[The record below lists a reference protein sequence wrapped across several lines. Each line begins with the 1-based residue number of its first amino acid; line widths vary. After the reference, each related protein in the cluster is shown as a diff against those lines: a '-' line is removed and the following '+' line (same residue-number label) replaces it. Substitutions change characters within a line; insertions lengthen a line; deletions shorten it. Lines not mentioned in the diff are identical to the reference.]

1 MSFGRFFRYLVLI
14 TLAAAIWSFII
25 SKFGAVAQTLSI
37 YAISISCFFV
47 FSILIFFYAFYTSAS
62 DQLYSF
68 NNVVSASFLIKLI
81 MSICTLMLF
90 QKFAKPTGNA
100 YVLHFIIVYLIYT
113 AYEVYFLTKL
123 AKSSA

>member
-1 MSFGRFFRYLVLI
+1 MSTSRFFRLLLYVTGVIIAWSLVISNFGSIVQTMQIYIISVVCFFLFSVLI
-14 TLAAAIWSFII
+14 
-25 SKFGAVAQTLSI
+25 
-37 YAISISCFFV
+37 Y
-47 FSILIFFYAFYTSAS
+47 FYAYNTSKS

-81 MSICTLMLF
+81 MSICTLLLF
-90 QKFAKPTGNA
+90 QKFQNPQGNS

-123 AKSSA
+123 AKSSE

>member
-1 MSFGRFFRYLVLI
+1 MSIGRFFRYLSLI
-14 TLAAAIWSFII
+14 TLVTALWSFII
-25 SKFGAVAQTLSI
+25 SKLGTHTQTISI
-37 YAISISCFFV
+37 YAVSIGCFFF
-47 FSILIFFYAFYTSAS
+47 FSILIFFYAYYTSAS

-81 MSICTLMLF
+81 MSICALMLF
-90 QKFAKPTGNA
+90 QKYAEPVGNA
-100 YVLHFIIVYLIYT
+100 YVLHYIIVYLVYT